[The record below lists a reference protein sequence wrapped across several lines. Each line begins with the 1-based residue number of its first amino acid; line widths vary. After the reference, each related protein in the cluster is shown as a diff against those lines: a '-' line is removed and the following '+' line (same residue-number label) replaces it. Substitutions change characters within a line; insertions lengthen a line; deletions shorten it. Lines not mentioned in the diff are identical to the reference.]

1 MDGSNLP
8 RHIVERFER
17 RWAQKLK
24 AQAPA
29 SEKPGGGPLDRVRP
43 VGHSHAAQSHEG
55 DGGLRTWPGPVSY
68 PINASPNQSLP
79 NGRPRELL
87 TAL

>member
-24 AQAPA
+24 ALAPA
-29 SEKPGGGPLDRVRP
+29 SAKPRGQADRNRTVGDRRKRP
-43 VGHSHAAQSHEG
+43 KVTKETAA
-55 DGGLRTWPGPVSY
+55 
-68 PINASPNQSLP
+68 
-79 NGRPRELL
+79 
-87 TAL
+87 